1 MSDRVTLIIPSVA
14 SRASYFRRVLIHLA
28 QQGFAGP
35 VIVSDH
41 SAGDRAAVLPAI
53 MAEFPQLDL
62 SLRRHAPELAFLLR
76 LADCAEAAAT
86 PYVVLH
92 ADDDFMRFAV
102 LDLCT
107 EHLDANGD
115 TVMAKGRIAFFS
127 CTDDTLGIFGQPGR
141 SAPKPNMLSRLIRH
155 LASFSATLYAV
166 HRREPFIDSCRRAI
180 AATEN
185 VIFWQYLQSSLMILE
200 GKLKTFDELYYLRQK
215 DHGGWQETLIAN
227 RDPEHWPLLVISPDF
242 SRHLGDFRRALLAAL
257 QEKVTGPL
265 PPPFLNDLEEALIW
279 LMRHGLAKQQMEP
292 PEPAEDQ
299 VYKRL
304 DDSNSAEGRFLLQCL
319 ATVTDPGKA
328 QAGLTPP

>member
-200 GKLKTFDELYYLRQK
+200 GKLKTFDELYYLEGACARQFRVNASGREAEMIPQAVL
-215 DHGGWQETLIAN
+215 DRLDNGYGDEYRA
-227 RDPEHWPLLVISPDF
+227 EAA
-242 SRHLGDFRRALLAAL
+242 HLYF
-257 QEKVTGPL
+257 
-265 PPPFLNDLEEALIW
+265 EAL
-279 LMRHGLAKQQMEP
+279 
-292 PEPAEDQ
+292 
-299 VYKRL
+299 KRML
-304 DDSNSAEGRFLLQCL
+304 DD
-319 ATVTDPGKA
+319 VMPGYDD
-328 QAGLTPP
+328 

>member
-14 SRASYFRRVLIHLA
+14 SRAAYFRRVLIHLA

-35 VIVSDH
+35 TVVSDH
-41 SAGDRAAVLPAI
+41 SAEDQAAVLSAI
-53 MAEFPQLDL
+53 VAEFPQLDL
-62 SLRRHAPELAFLLR
+62 SLRRHAPDLPFLER
-76 LADCAEAAAT
+76 LADCAEAART

-92 ADDDFMRFAV
+92 ADDDFMHFPV

-107 EHLDANGD
+107 EHLDANSD

-127 CTDDTLGIFGQPGR
+127 CTDGNLGIFGQPGR
-141 SAPKPNMLSRLIRH
+141 GAPKPNMLSRLIRH
-155 LASFSATLYAV
+155 MASFSSTLYAV
-166 HRREPFIDSCRRAI
+166 HRREPFIDSCRRAL

-185 VIFWQYLQSSLMILE
+185 VIFWQYLQSCLMILE

-227 RDPEHWPLLVISPDF
+227 RDPEHWPLLIISPDF

-257 QEKVTGPL
+257 EEKVAGPL
-265 PPPFLNDLEEALIW
+265 PPPFLSDLEEALIW

-292 PEPAEDQ
+292 PEPEEAE
-299 VYKRL
+299 VYKRM
-304 DDSNSAEGRFLLQCL
+304 DDANSPEGRFLLQCL
-319 ATVTDPGKA
+319 AMVTDPEKV
-328 QAGLTPP
+328 QASLP